1 MNSYGSYPKNQYRM
15 SKLDSILLTTVLLLC
30 GILGLQ
36 HRRTICLKEERDRFR
51 MNNTALLSDV
61 KRIRIDSATMA
72 LDAKALKLAID
83 EYKEFRAKD
92 AETIERLGV
101 KIRNLEAA
109 ARHEVEVKAPIDTA
123 IRDTL
128 IIRDTVPLLWQKV
141 EMTTPYIQLTGLI
154 GDKRLKGDIKVP
166 VTINQAVWIE
176 YKGWWFWRRVK
187 SIHQLISSNNLH
199 VEIKYSEYIRM
210 R

>member
-1 MNSYGSYPKNQYRM
+1 M
-15 SKLDSILLTTVLLLC
+15 
-30 GILGLQ
+30 
-36 HRRTICLKEERDRFR
+36 
-51 MNNTALLSDV
+51 
-61 KRIRIDSATMA
+61 
-72 LDAKALKLAID
+72 KLAID

-101 KIRNLEAA
+101 KIRDLEAA
-109 ARHEVEVKAPIDTA
+109 ARHEVEVKAPIDA
-123 IRDTL
+123 A
-128 IIRDTVPLLWQKV
+128 IRDTVPLLWQKV

-187 SIHQLISSNNLH
+187 SIHQLISSNNPH

>member
-1 MNSYGSYPKNQYRM
+1 MR
-15 SKLDSILLTTVLLLC
+15 KLDSILLATVLLLC

-36 HRRTICLKEERDRFR
+36 YRRTICLMEERDRFR

-109 ARHEVEVKAPIDTA
+109 ARHEVEVKAPIDAT
-123 IRDTL
+123 
-128 IIRDTVPLLWQKV
+128 IRDTVPLLWQKV
-141 EMTTPYIQLTGLI
+141 EMNTPYIQLTGLI

-166 VTINQAVWIE
+166 VTINQVVWIE
-176 YKGWWFWRRVK
+176 YKGWWFWRRVRA
-187 SIHQLISSNNLH
+187 IHQLISSNNPH
-199 VEIKYSEYIRM
+199 VEIKYSEYIQIR
-210 R
+210 